1 MFYDERM
8 NIHFICRGNVLR
20 SLIAETYVKS
30 LEREDIHVI
39 SSGTNVDWSDSQEK
53 EYFANT
59 IALLDAHGI
68 REYAKSRPEQL
79 TQSRADNQDVT
90 VFMNQRVVEE
100 ASKLA
105 QCNGK
110 ILNWGITDIG
120 EGNRTDRNKRT
131 TYEEEIYN
139 EITSKV
145 DEILLSIAKHPSI

>member
-30 LEREDIHVI
+30 LKRKDIYVI

-59 IALLDAHGI
+59 IVLLDAHGI
-68 REYAKSRPEQL
+68 GEYAKSRPEQL
-79 TQSRADNQDVT
+79 TQTRADNQNVT

-100 ASKLA
+100 ASKLV
-105 QCNGK
+105 QCNGT

-120 EGNRTDRNKRT
+120 EGNRVDRSKRASF
-131 TYEEEIYN
+131 EEEIYS
-139 EITSKV
+139 EITSNV
-145 DEILLSIAKHPSI
+145 DEMLSSIAKHSEI